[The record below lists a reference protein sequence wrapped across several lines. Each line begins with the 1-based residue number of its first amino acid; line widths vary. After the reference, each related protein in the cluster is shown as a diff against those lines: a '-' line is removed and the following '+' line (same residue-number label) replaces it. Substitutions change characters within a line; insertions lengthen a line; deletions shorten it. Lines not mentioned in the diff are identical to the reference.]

1 MLKNV
6 VLVAAAVTVASG
18 VAFARDIPAN
28 EAECTRL
35 QEVTRTVV
43 TGIKLNDNQ
52 VAEVDEMMKTLAE
65 QCANAQYEDAQTT
78 AEKAIAKVSAE

>member
-18 VAFARDIPAN
+18 VAFARDLPTN

-43 TGIKLNDNQ
+43 TGIKLNETQ
-52 VAEVDEMMKTLAE
+52 VSEVDGMMKTLAE
-65 QCANAQYEDAQTT
+65 QCTAAQYEAAQTT
-78 AEKAIAKVSAE
+78 AEKVIAKVSAE